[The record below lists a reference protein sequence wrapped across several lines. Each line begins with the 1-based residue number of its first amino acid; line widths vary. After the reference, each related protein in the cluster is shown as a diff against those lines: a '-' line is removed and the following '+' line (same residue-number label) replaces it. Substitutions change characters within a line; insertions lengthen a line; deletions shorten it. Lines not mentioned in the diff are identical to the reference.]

1 MNVRVSPDGRPPR
14 ILVIDADAD
23 EALLVEGYLRE
34 GLGEPDLPVRRTR
47 SATEARVALAEDP
60 PDVLLLDVRAHDP
73 EALALLEEMRDEG
86 SPVPAIV
93 LTGRSNAEAALHAH
107 RLGAAEVLVKPNLTP
122 ASLAAAIRFATQ
134 LEESKRKE
142 AETERALRRAERQ
155 AEALVASSLDIVSIL
170 DREGR
175 ILFTSPST
183 EKLLGHRVETLVTRN
198 VVEIVCPEDV
208 EAVRAALKRCL
219 ESPGETVSVEFG
231 VRRAD
236 GAIRQL
242 ESLTTNLLDDPG
254 VLGLVVNS
262 RDVTERH
269 RSEDALR
276 RLEAAVE
283 QSASI
288 IFLTDAEGTITYV
301 NPAFTRT
308 YGYTREEAVGAK
320 PRILKSG
327 RHDAAFYAG
336 VWAELAC
343 GRTVK
348 TEVWN
353 RARDGRLVIVRASI
367 APIRDRRGAVTGY
380 LAVQDDVTERNVM
393 HERLRLAQKMEALG
407 HLAREVAHELDGVLS
422 GVLGGIDDAAARLPE
437 GSPAAPLLAEAR
449 AAAERGAVLGR
460 ELLSFGRG
468 TSMQLERVAANA
480 LQRDAAAQL
489 RGRVGPG
496 VSLRL
501 DLSPETVTVTVDRRE
516 MAYALVQLA
525 EFLLESLPPGGTLTL
540 GTGVGPLEEPGL
552 EVPLP
557 GTAASWVLLTVG
569 DDGTPM
575 DEETRGRL
583 FDPFGP
589 SRTPGRGGGL
599 GLAAPYGTVKQA
611 GGFLFVAPLERGNLF
626 RVYLPPAPGSGAP

>member
-1 MNVRVSPDGRPPR
+1 MNVRVSPGERPPR
-14 ILVIDADAD
+14 ILVVDADAD
-23 EALLVEGYLRE
+23 EALLVEEYLRE
-34 GLGEPDLPVRRTR
+34 GLQEPDLPVRRTQ
-47 SATEARVALAEDP
+47 SAAEARVALAEDP

-73 EALALLEEMRDEG
+73 EALALLEEMRDTG

-107 RLGAAEVLVKPNLTP
+107 RLGAAEVLVKPSLTS
-122 ASLAAAIRFATQ
+122 ASLAATIRFATQ
-134 LEESKRKE
+134 LEQARRKE
-142 AETERALRRAERQ
+142 AETEQALRRAERQ

-170 DREGR
+170 DGEGR

-183 EKLLGHRVETLVTRN
+183 EKLLGYRVETLVTRS
-198 VVEIVCPEDV
+198 VLDVVCPEDAP
-208 EAVRAALKRCL
+208 AVREALQRCL
-219 ESPGETVSVEFG
+219 ESPGTTVSVEFG

-242 ESLTTNLLDDPG
+242 ESLMTNLLEDPG

-288 IFLTDAEGTITYV
+288 IFLTDTDGTISYV

-308 YGYTREEAVGAK
+308 YGYTREEVVGAN

-327 RHDAAFYAG
+327 RHDAAFYAEI
-336 VWAELAC
+336 WAELAAE
-343 GRTVK
+343 RTVK

-353 RARDGRLVIVRASI
+353 RARDGRLVIIRTSI
-367 APIRDRRGAVTGY
+367 APIRDRRGALTGY

-393 HERLRLAQKMEALG
+393 NERLRLAQKMEALG
-407 HLAREVAHELDGVLS
+407 HLSREVAHELDGVLA
-422 GVLGGIDDAAARLPE
+422 GVLAGIDAAVTLLPE
-437 GSPAAPLLAEAR
+437 GSAAAPLLGEAR
-449 AAAERGAVLGR
+449 AAAARGSALGH

-468 TSMQLERVAANA
+468 ASIQLERVGANA

-489 RGRVGPG
+489 RGRIGPG
-496 VSLRL
+496 ISLRL
-501 DLSPETVTVTVDRRE
+501 DLSPETVAVTVGRRE
-516 MAYALVQLA
+516 VVYALVQLA
-525 EFLLESLPPGGTLTL
+525 EFLLESLPPGGSLTL
-540 GTGVGPLEEPGL
+540 GTGVGPLEEPDL
-552 EVPLP
+552 EAPP
-557 GTAASWVLLTVG
+557 TGAATGWVILTVG

-575 DEETRGRL
+575 DEETRTRL
-583 FDPFGP
+583 FDPFGS
-589 SRTPGRGGGL
+589 SRKPGRGGGL
-599 GLAAPYGTVKQA
+599 GLAAPFGTVKQA
-611 GGFLFVAPLERGNLF
+611 GGFLIAASGERGNLF
-626 RVYLPPAPGSGAP
+626 RIYLPPAPGSVSP